1 MRNFGKTLLFLA
13 AAASLGLASCSDE
26 SPWSGSDSEG
36 AINLNFSTD
45 GRVMRQ
51 TRADDGVSPVVPDG
65 NRFAVSLVKADG
77 SYSKNWTGVEAFNRE
92 KSFPMG
98 DYALTATYGDLDTEG
113 FDNPYYKGSADVHV
127 SPGVENPVSVVA
139 TLANAMVSIRY
150 TTQFMDNFSA
160 YSASVQTE
168 GHDWVV
174 FAQNET
180 RPAYIAPSEV
190 KLNLT
195 LTNEQGERVT
205 IEPASFTAVARH
217 HYVVTIGVEGDAAN
231 GGLALNVVFDDDVV
245 AETVN
250 VTLGDE
256 LFSAP
261 APTVTPKGFTPG
273 TPYTGFTYSSPA
285 DQMEFHVFAFGG
297 LKSAT
302 LNVVSENGFSPAFGR
317 TVELVNADA
326 LTQQQ
331 LASAGVVASGFF
343 RNVDKMGVVNL
354 SKFIELLPAGK
365 YEVELHAV
373 DAMTRASEPV
383 KMSIELQ
390 AVEFGFA
397 AAQQSAE
404 FMASEITV
412 DITTNCSDVKDKLR
426 FQAPDAQNRM
436 VEAPVKSVTD
446 ITASGKKTRAAGTFT
461 YRYVLGVAPMPRS
474 AIDVKAMI
482 GNEMRETKITMADPE
497 YTITPDAFARKVVLK
512 VEGKDEAQT
521 KQIRN
526 RLTFYNNDVAVPT
539 VNVSHDDASGLITI
553 SGLTPGTLYENMEAA
568 YETART
574 AIPAFTTE
582 TEGALPNGNFSQL
595 GTQYKYDR
603 IQCGGQWNIPG
614 SSRIRYTNFTNINR
628 YSPAGWAT
636 KNDLTCWSGSSNLN
650 TWFVVPST
658 YAENGSATIV
668 TVGYSH
674 NGTTPDQSASGG
686 TYYCTNAPASLDR
699 AVGEMFLGSYSYDGT
714 EHRTNNI
721 DFGSRPSVLT
731 FDYQYVPC
739 GTEYGEVV
747 VRVYAAD
754 GSLLSG
760 KTDKLGASPSLQ
772 SHTVV
777 LTGYP
782 FGKQASK
789 IYVGFKSSDS
799 ANPGIDIPSGSDLDE
814 GISYKLGTFEY
825 WVNRDQNSANE
836 YKAVARGSELK
847 ISNVRLGYTDQATR
861 SKGKRRK

>member
-13 AAASLGLASCSDE
+13 AAGSLGLASCSDE

-231 GGLALNVVFDDDVV
+231 GGLSLNVVFDDDVV

-302 LNVVSENGFSPAFGR
+302 LNVVSDNGFSPAFGR

-390 AVEFGFA
+390 AVELGFA

-446 ITASGKKTRAAGTFT
+446 VTASGKRTRAAGTFT
-461 YRYVLGVAPMPRS
+461 YRYVLGIAPMPR
-474 AIDVKAMI
+474 AEIDVKVMI

-512 VEGKDEAQT
+512 IEGKDEAQT

-553 SGLTPGTLYENMEAA
+553 SGLTPGTRYENMEAA

-582 TEGALPNGNFSQL
+582 TEAQVPNGNFSATSQTL
-595 GTQYKYDR
+595 NIPSIDAGGKYKYLR
-603 IQCGGQWNIPG
+603 GTYQNTSSIQVDEPN
-614 SSRIRYTNFTNINR
+614 
-628 YSPAGWAT
+628 GWASVNA
-636 KNDLTCWSGSSNLN
+636 KTCYDASANKN
-650 TWFVVPST
+650 TWFMVPST
-658 YAENGSATIV
+658 MSQNGSVLIRSVA
-668 TVGYSH
+668 YDH
-674 NGTTPDQSASGG
+674 NGASPALDDHGILIRDR
-686 TYYCTNAPASLDR
+686 YSRNAPASF
-699 AVGEMFLGSYSYDGT
+699 AAKASGELFLGSYSYSGGVETRDEGVAFNSRPISVLFDYRYVPVSGET
-714 EHRTNNI
+714 GLMTVAVVDASGHVLASGSVDLTASESTSTRTVALNYSSA
-721 DFGSRPSVLT
+721 DFGKKAS
-731 FDYQYVPC
+731 
-739 GTEYGEVV
+739 
-747 VRVYAAD
+747 
-754 GSLLSG
+754 SLR
-760 KTDKLGASPSLQ
+760 
-772 SHTVV
+772 
-777 LTGYP
+777 
-782 FGKQASK
+782 
-789 IYVGFKSSDS
+789 VGFKSTKNQSV
-799 ANPGIDIPSGSDLDE
+799 NVPVPSDLADVSSTSARNHS
-814 GISYKLGTFEY
+814 IAANQYKSLCVGSQL
-825 WVNRDQNSANE
+825 WV
-836 YKAVARGSELK
+836 
-847 ISNVRLGYTDQATR
+847 SNVRLGYTDQATR